1 MFIFSLFIFYMLQPY
16 TLMLNDISGF
26 RTECSS
32 KLEDV
37 IQHCLSS
44 GIPALDDMSK
54 HFRALLSLINSTEH
68 LLPPS
73 LFFPLFLDPSLISL
87 PFSSFISHSWLLWMS
102 ICIWYYPHSC
112 FYSSRELYGQYFHI
126 YCTIYWMLVLIMCSV
141 TCMTLLLPRACPI
154 NWKQS
159 TRLGGF

>member
-1 MFIFSLFIFYMLQPY
+1 MFIFSLFIFYMLQPC

-32 KLEDV
+32 RLGDV

-44 GIPALDDMSK
+44 GIPAWDDMSK
-54 HFRALLSLINSTEH
+54 HFRALLILINSTDH

-73 LFFPLFLDPSLISL
+73 LFFPLFLSTSLISL
-87 PFSSFISHSWLLWMS
+87 PFSLLFSHSWSLQMSNCLWFD
-102 ICIWYYPHSC
+102 PHSC
-112 FYSSRELYGQYFHI
+112 FYSSCELYGQYFHI
-126 YCTIYWMLVLIMCSV
+126 YCTIYWILGLIMCSV
-141 TCMTLLLPRACPI
+141 TRMTLLLPRACPI

-159 TRLGGF
+159 AWLRGF